1 MKPLLDTNILIDY
14 LKAVPDAVALV
25 DGMSDPCVSII
36 TQLELL
42 VAATSTPQE
51 DAILA
56 FLKDFT
62 VLPMDDAVVLEAAR
76 LKRHL
81 KQTGAKKMQM
91 PDLVIRATATV
102 HGAMIYTLNKD
113 DFPAGADVTHPYSP
127 VANTSPTLRQQAA
140 AAQAAAAGGANVT
153 PITAAQQPG
162 QSTGTDGSSTP

>member
-1 MKPLLDTNILIDY
+1 MIPLLDTNILIDF
-14 LKAVPDAVALV
+14 LKGVPAAKTLV
-25 DGMSDPCVSII
+25 DSLEDPTVSII

-42 VAATSTPQE
+42 TAATSIQQE
-51 DAILA
+51 NDIVE

-113 DFPAGADVTHPYSP
+113 DFPAGPNVTHPYAP
-127 VANTSPTLRQQAA
+127 VANTSPTLRQQS
-140 AAQAAAAGGANVT
+140 AAAGGANVT